1 MGGGRKRGK
10 IEFSWN
16 EVGKSGGRMGKEGQ
30 AGPVKLNRFT
40 QLLIFFSVI
49 NLQI

>member
-10 IEFSWN
+10 NEFTSN
-16 EVGKSGGRMGKEGQ
+16 EVGKSGGRMGKGGQ
-30 AGPVKLNRFT
+30 AAPVKLNRFT
-40 QLLIFFSVI
+40 QLLIFFYVI